1 MLLNQLMNSGAKSMG
16 EIARFLEHLRLD
28 LNYSNKTIDS
38 YHQDIASFEEYLNS
52 VGQSFLSVNPQLIR
66 MYLSKQMEDGKSN
79 VTCCRRIAALRH
91 FYSYMAR
98 NNILTENPFLLVGS
112 PKKEIR
118 YPEVLYLE
126 QIEQLF
132 AKNRE
137 RKDNLKYRD
146 QAIIELLY
154 ASGVRVSEL
163 VNIKVNAIDIKNRT
177 IRVFGKGRKERLVMF
192 TKSCQNTLID
202 YINHNPFANTS
213 QFLFTNA
220 KGEQLT
226 TRGVEYILKEIQNKC
241 GLQLGLHPH
250 LFRHTFATHLLEGGA
265 DLRVIQELLGHESIN
280 TTQIYTHITEEA
292 MKYQFNISH
301 PRAKKPKNS

>member
-1 MLLNQLMNSGAKSMG
+1 MNRVQ
-16 EIARFLEHLRLD
+16 EFLEHLKLD
-28 LNYSNKTIDS
+28 LNYSDQTIKS
-38 YHQDIASFEEYLNS
+38 YFQDIESFESFLNS
-52 VGQSFLSVNPQLIR
+52 VGHGFEDVNPQLIR
-66 MYLSKQMEDGKSN
+66 EYLDKEIKEGKTK

-91 FYSYMAR
+91 FYSFLVKR
-98 NNILTENPFLLVGS
+98 NYINENPFLLVSS

-118 YPEVLYLE
+118 YPEALYLE
-126 QIEQLF
+126 QIENLF
-132 AKNRE
+132 AKNKE

-163 VNIKVNAIDIKNRT
+163 INIKMNVVDLRNRT

-202 YINHNPFANTS
+202 YINHNPYHGVS
-213 QFLFTNA
+213 EYLFTNA
-220 KGEQLT
+220 KGDQLT
-226 TRGVEYILKEIQNKC
+226 ARGVEYILKEIQYKC

-280 TTQIYTHITEEA
+280 TTQVYTHIAEEA
-292 MKYQFNISH
+292 MKYQFDISH
-301 PRAKKPKNS
+301 PRAKKHGNS